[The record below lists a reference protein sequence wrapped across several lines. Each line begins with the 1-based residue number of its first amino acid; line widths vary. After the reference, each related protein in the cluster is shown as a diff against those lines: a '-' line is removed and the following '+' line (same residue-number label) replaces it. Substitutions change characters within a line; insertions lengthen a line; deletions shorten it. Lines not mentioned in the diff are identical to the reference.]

1 MRATNAEIWQAKAA
15 LDEMLKE
22 RLPVKTAYWLAKLA
36 RKASEQ
42 IRDIDA
48 GRVKLIKDYG
58 STDEAGTVSVSRTS
72 ERWPEFEAEFNELM
86 AEVVEF
92 EGLPMEKISLPSD
105 NGLCVSAA
113 TLLAL
118 EPFVAVAE

>member
-36 RKASEQ
+36 RKVSEQ

-48 GRVKLIKDYG
+48 VRIKLIKDYG